1 MPETFRYFR
10 DQNDGLSLIRIPV
23 EKYLRTSYDPDMEYV
38 DGRLCERSVGERP
51 HSRTQII
58 IGSILKAREAD
69 RGFEAFTE
77 QRVATEAG
85 RYRIPDICVKAV
97 PYEPVSIL
105 NEPDMVIEILSHD
118 DTLGAVA

>member
-69 RGFEAFTE
+69 RGFGAFTE
-77 QRVATEAG
+77 
-85 RYRIPDICVKAV
+85 
-97 PYEPVSIL
+97 
-105 NEPDMVIEILSHD
+105 
-118 DTLGAVA
+118 